1 MGRKREQMSIKELSI
16 KLAALTVLADEV
28 KKAKDELRA
37 EMMAEMASV
46 GADRVKATIGEQSI
60 AYITTV
66 NSKTKPKVIRE
77 NGFIN
82 WVKENMPHEIVESVR
97 ESSRERILE
106 TIMANGELHDWLDY
120 VEADPYVSTRF
131 HADGREAIKTAF
143 RNGEL
148 ELKRLVKEIEG

>member
-1 MGRKREQMSIKELSI
+1 MSIKELSI

-37 EMMAEMASV
+37 EVLKEMASV
-46 GADRVKATIGEQSI
+46 GADRVKATIGEQQI
-60 AYITTV
+60 AFITTV
-66 NSKTKPKVIRE
+66 NGKLKPRVTRE
-77 NGFIN
+77 NGFVN
-82 WVKENMPHEIVESVR
+82 WVKENLPHEIVESVR

-106 TIMANGELHDWLDY
+106 TLMANGELHDWLEY

-148 ELKRLVKEIEG
+148 EIKQMVKEIEG